1 MAEVERDKVTGTAT
15 TGHEWDGI
23 KELDTPMPRW
33 WVNVFYATIVFAIG
47 YCIAYPAWPTLHGY
61 TKGLLGYTSRGEYAA
76 EAKLAATAQ
85 KQYVDRIAAASVD
98 QIAADPQLLEFAM
111 AGGKA
116 VFAENCSQCH
126 GAGGQGQRNYP
137 ILADDNW
144 LWGGKLSDIEKT
156 VRHGIRAP
164 GDADTRVS
172 DMPRFG
178 ADSILKPDQISDVAD
193 YVLSLSGSA
202 GTANADAIKRGADI
216 FTQNCV
222 ACHGDKGQGNQEV
235 GAPTLSDQIWQF
247 GGTKADIVAQV
258 TKPHQGVMPNWQG
271 RLTDVQIKM
280 VTTYVHNL
288 GGGQ

>member
-1 MAEVERDKVTGTAT
+1 MADVERDKISGTAT

-33 WVNVFYATIVFAIG
+33 WVLVFYATIIFAVG
-47 YCIAYPAWPTLHGY
+47 YTIAYPAWPSLSGY
-61 TKGLLGYTSRGEYAA
+61 TKGLLHYNSHAEYAQ
-76 EAKLAATAQ
+76 EAKKAASAQ
-85 KQYVDRIAAASVD
+85 KQFVDRIAASSTE
-98 QIAADPQLLEFAM
+98 QIQSDPQLLEFAM

-116 VFAENCSQCH
+116 VFAENCAQCH

-137 ILADDNW
+137 VLADDNW
-144 LWGGKLSDIEKT
+144 LWGGKLTDIEKT
-156 VRHGIRAP
+156 VQHGIRSP
-164 GDADTRVS
+164 NDADTRVS

-178 ADSILKPDQISDVAD
+178 ADALLKPDQINDVANF
-193 YVLSLSGSA
+193 VLSLSNSP
-202 GTANADAIKRGADI
+202 ADADAAKRGADI
-216 FTQNCV
+216 FAQNCA

-235 GAPTLSDQIWQF
+235 GAPTLSDQIWMY

-258 TKPHQGVMPNWQG
+258 TKPHQGVMPAWQG
-271 RLTDVQIKM
+271 RLSDVQIKM

>member
-1 MAEVERDKVTGTAT
+1 MADVERDKISGTAT

-33 WVNVFYATIVFAIG
+33 WVLVFYATIVFAIG
-47 YCIAYPAWPTLHGY
+47 YTIAYPAWPSLSGY
-61 TKGLLGYTSRGEYAA
+61 TKGLLHYNSHAEYFK
-76 EAKLAATAQ
+76 EAKIAAAAQ
-85 KQYVDRIAAASVD
+85 KQYVDRIAASTTD
-98 QIAADPQLLEFAM
+98 EIQSDPQLLEFAM

-116 VFAENCSQCH
+116 VFAENCAQCH

-137 ILADDNW
+137 VLADDNW
-144 LWGGKLSDIEKT
+144 LWGGKLADIEKT
-156 VRHGIRAP
+156 VRHGIRSP
-164 GDADTRVS
+164 TDGDTRQS

-178 ADSILKPDQISDVAD
+178 ADSLLKPDQIADVAD
-193 YVLSLSGSA
+193 YVLSLSGA
-202 GTANADAIKRGADI
+202 AHDAEAAKRGEAV
-216 FTQNCV
+216 FAQNCV

-235 GAPTLSDQIWQF
+235 GAPTLNDQIWQF

-258 TKPHQGVMPNWQG
+258 TKPHQGVMPAWQG
-271 RLTDVQIKM
+271 RLSEVQIKM